1 MEIYAYYDPPFIQTL
16 RDHVEKAL
24 ETFPHGS
31 KFLNTGFKISSNF
44 PTLLYLAIIFHD
56 FGKVSFNTARI
67 EEILKGKKISFEGHE
82 IISGWL
88 VYKLLIGEAS
98 NRFVE
103 AIKIPFGE
111 RESGAVVMSILL
123 HHHPMDIVDRMKLLE
138 KGVNLRVSESEIKA
152 FVYNLGDIFEKYL
165 GLRSHDLMEIMLKV
179 VENKE
184 INVAKICNETREIF
198 SQLARSVWVGD
209 SSVRRLFLYLLQGLV
224 ASDYYSSRG
233 RREGGVSTFAS
244 AIDTFVALYGSKLG

>member
-1 MEIYAYYDPPFIQTL
+1 MEIYVYYDPPFLQTL

-31 KFLNTGFKISSNF
+31 KFLNIGFKISSNF

-82 IISGWL
+82 IISGWI
-88 VYKLLIGEAS
+88 VYKLLLGEPS
-98 NRFVE
+98 DRFLE
-103 AIKIPFGE
+103 ALKVPLGE
-111 RESGAVVMSILL
+111 KGLGAVVMSVLL
-123 HHHPMDIVDRMKLLE
+123 HHHPMDIVDRMKSLE
-138 KGVNLRVSESEIKA
+138 TGVNLRVSEREIKA

-165 GLRSHDLMEIMLKV
+165 GVGSNDLVEIMLKV

-184 INVAKICNETREIF
+184 ISMAKICNETREIF
-198 SQLARSVWVGD
+198 NQLASSVWVED
-209 SSVRRLFLYLLQGLV
+209 SNGRRLFLYLLQGLV
-224 ASDYYSSRG
+224 ATDYYSSRG

-244 AIDTFVALYGSKLG
+244 AIDTFVELYGSKP